1 MNRLQIL
8 SDEQFGKL
16 STDQKHAYINEMLR
30 YIVQS
35 RPTGGSHVV
44 ERRERAPYAL
54 NDADYLRMSDGE
66 KLRYL
71 ESLTAELMAAVLE
84 AQRALRA
91 LRLPQGS
98 GG

>member
-30 YIVQS
+30 HIVQS
-35 RPTGGSHVV
+35 RPNGSNGG

-54 NDADYLRMSDGE
+54 NDAEYLRMSDGE

-71 ESLTAELMAAVLE
+71 ESMTAELMAAVLE

-91 LRLPQGS
+91 LRLPQGP